1 MDAGMRLL
9 TIDDVLNFTQQDV
22 RDLYKE
28 YINPGLAQMLGLLN
42 FDKRFVR
49 ASGMEVWDEDG
60 NVYLDFLGAYGALNL
75 GHNPP
80 AVQQGLNKAQELPNL
95 LQASLNAMA
104 AALAHNLAQV
114 TPGNLQRTFFCNSG
128 AEAVE
133 GALKMAR
140 IATGR
145 QRIIYCEGAFHGKTL
160 GALSVTGRSKY
171 QQPFAPLIPGCKAV
185 PYGDAVALENELVQ
199 GDVAAFI
206 VEPIQGEGGVIVPP
220 EGYLAKAREICSRY
234 GTLLIVDE
242 IQTGFGRTG
251 KLFACEHED
260 VTPDILCLAKSL
272 GGGMM
277 PIGATVTTPEVWD
290 KAYGSMDKALLHTST
305 FGGNTRAMAAGIAA
319 ITAIVEQ
326 DLPRQ
331 AQEKGQYFIE
341 RLKELQEKHNLI
353 TEVRGRGLLIGLEFA
368 KPKGLMDRLT
378 RGAVSKFSQEYLGA
392 MVAGELL
399 NRYRIINAY
408 TLNNPN
414 VIRLEPPLIVTKEQ
428 IDQVL
433 EALDD
438 IFTRNRSHIQMAL
451 SSTKTVVSSLF
462 GKK

>member
-1 MDAGMRLL
+1 MDAGMKLL

-28 YINPGLAQMLGLLN
+28 YMNPALAQMLGLLN
-42 FDKRFVR
+42 FDKRFVK
-49 ASGMEVWDEDG
+49 AAGMEVWDEDD

-80 AVQQGLNKAQELPNL
+80 AVLQGLDQAQELPNL
-95 LQASLNAMA
+95 LQASLNGMA

-145 QRIIYCEGAFHGKTL
+145 QRIVYCEGAFHGKTM

-171 QQPFAPLIPGCKAV
+171 QQPFAPLIPGCKAI
-185 PYGDAVALENELVQ
+185 PYGDAVALENELAR

-206 VEPIQGEGGVIVPP
+206 VEPIQGEGGVMVPP

-234 GTLLIVDE
+234 GTLLVVDE

-251 KLFACEHED
+251 KLFACEHEN

-272 GGGMM
+272 GGGVM

-290 KAYGSMDKALLHTST
+290 KAYGSMEKALLHTST
-305 FGGNTRAMAAGIAA
+305 FGGNTRAVAAGIAA
-319 ITAIVEQ
+319 LNAIVEQ

-331 AQEKGQYFIE
+331 AEEKGRYFIE

-353 TEVRGRGLLIGLEFA
+353 TDVRGRGLLIGLEFA
-368 KPKGLMDRLT
+368 KPKGLVDRLT
-378 RGAVSKFSQEYLGA
+378 RGAVSKFSEEYLGA

-399 NRYRIINAY
+399 NRYHIITAY

-414 VIRLEPPLIVTKEQ
+414 VIRLEPPLIVTREQ

-433 EALDD
+433 EALDQ

-451 SSTKTVVSSLF
+451 ASTKTVVSSLL